1 MNALKGCCV
10 EGEKQMLKPW
20 N

>member
-10 EGEKQMLKPW
+10 QGEKQMLKLW